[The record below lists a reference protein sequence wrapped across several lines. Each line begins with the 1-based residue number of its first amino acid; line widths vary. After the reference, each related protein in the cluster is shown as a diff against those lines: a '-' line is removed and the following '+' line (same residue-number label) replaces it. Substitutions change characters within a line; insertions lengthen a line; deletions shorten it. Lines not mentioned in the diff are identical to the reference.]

1 MVICSIG
8 LKLGLLKDIETF
20 QTLQT
25 LQIQHVTITWMR
37 YHTHY
42 HTRYRKFF
50 LSLTWITYNATH
62 YHNFNMLPHVLLY
75 IFSQFIM
82 VWRLFATGYHASPSI
97 FLKNINIHFNINL
110 MVTRGNLLQIAPE
123 PC

>member
-8 LKLGLLKDIETF
+8 LKLGLMKDIETF

-25 LQIQHVTITWMR
+25 LQMERVTKTWIR

-42 HTRYRKFF
+42 HTRYRKF
-50 LSLTWITYNATH
+50 LSLTWIAYNATH

-82 VWRLFATGYHASPSI
+82 VWRLFSTGYHASPSI